1 MGWEHQGINPD
12 LLTAPRGRLRDPL
25 SPSRPHPSWRVS
37 QGQSGWGGEDEL
49 VNLGPGQ
56 AGPALSFRPD
66 TSTEERMR
74 PSPAL
79 TFEGRERERERATKG

>member
-12 LLTAPRGRLRDPL
+12 PLTAPRGRLGDPL
-25 SPSRPHPSWRVS
+25 SLSRPHPSWRVS
-37 QGQSGWGGEDEL
+37 RGQSGWGGEDEL

-66 TSTEERMR
+66 TTTEERMR

-79 TFEGRERERERATKG
+79 TFEGRERERATKG